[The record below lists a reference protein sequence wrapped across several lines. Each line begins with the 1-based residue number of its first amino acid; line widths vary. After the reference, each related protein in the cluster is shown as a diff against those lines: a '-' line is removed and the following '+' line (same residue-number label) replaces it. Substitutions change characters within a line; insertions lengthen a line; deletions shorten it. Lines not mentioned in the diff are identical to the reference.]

1 MTELSCRH
9 VLRDAD
15 RARLRYKAARTHAR
29 TNISI
34 PLPYCT
40 SRTSYKAFGK
50 TQPFLI
56 SPRGS
61 VHHGR
66 GGSALASRFQRAS
79 RHLRQLFSR
88 SSQSPSQQAAGPFR
102 RWITP
107 YPCIGT
113 CGCTCSEQSHG
124 TGREPG
130 SRSARPALAVRS
142 EDNTLYHPEIRQ
154 KRRIWVAHA
163 ERTTDAKIIKCEYR
177 RKSTNTIFDTR
188 QCRRI
193 QITERINS
201 GGPTIG

>member
-1 MTELSCRH
+1 MSCRH
-9 VLRDAD
+9 VLPDAD

-50 TQPFLI
+50 TRPFLS

-66 GGSALASRFQRAS
+66 GRSAPASRFQQAIQP
-79 RHLRQLFSR
+79 LRQLFPG
-88 SSQSPSQQAAGPFR
+88 SSQSPSQQAIGPFR
-102 RWITP
+102 RWITR
-107 YPCIGT
+107 YTCIGT

-124 TGREPG
+124 TGWEPG
-130 SRSARPALAVRS
+130 LRSARPTLPVRS

-154 KRRIWVAHA
+154 KHRIPSAYAKHARRTQRSLSANTEGNRQIPSMALANATV
-163 ERTTDAKIIKCEYR
+163 YR
-177 RKSTNTIFDTR
+177 SRN
-188 QCRRI
+188 
-193 QITERINS
+193 E
-201 GGPTIG
+201 